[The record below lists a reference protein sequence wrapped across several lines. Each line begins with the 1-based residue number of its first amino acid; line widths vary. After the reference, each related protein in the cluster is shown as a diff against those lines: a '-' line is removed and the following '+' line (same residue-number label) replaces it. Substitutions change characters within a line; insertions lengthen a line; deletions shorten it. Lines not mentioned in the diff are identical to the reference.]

1 MSRGVHV
8 RRRGGRLVVDFRST
22 VLDPNPAQITPRVLA
37 DGGRIVVRGNLSSG
51 SFGWILSARAHC
63 FRRTITLEVV
73 AARGPLT
80 PVAGVEDHEY
90 EAVIQGG
97 LYGRF
102 VLRVNH
108 VWLLSRET
116 GEMLVMPAYEGTVVS
131 LPESL

>member
-1 MSRGVHV
+1 MTRGVHV

-22 VLDPNPAQITPRVLA
+22 VLESTPAQTTPRVLA
-37 DGGRIVVRGNLSSG
+37 EGGRLVVRGNLSSG
-51 SFGWILSARAHC
+51 SYGWLLSARAHC
-63 FRRTITLEVV
+63 HRRTITLEIV

-90 EAVIQGG
+90 EAVIQGE

-116 GEMLVMPAYEGTVVS
+116 GEILVMPAFEGTVAS
-131 LPESL
+131 RPEGL